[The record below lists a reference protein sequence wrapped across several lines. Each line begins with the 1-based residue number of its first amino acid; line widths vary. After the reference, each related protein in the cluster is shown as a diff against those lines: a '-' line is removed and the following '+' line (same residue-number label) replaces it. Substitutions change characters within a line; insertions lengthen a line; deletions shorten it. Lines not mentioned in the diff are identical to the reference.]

1 MKLVKKDDTAVTPVV
16 IEEKKAA
23 ECTASTSTACYV
35 KGVAGRFLF
44 ESFTN

>member
-16 IEEKKAA
+16 IDEKAA
-23 ECTASTSTACYV
+23 VACTASTGAPCYV
-35 KGVAGRFLF
+35 KSVAGMFLF